1 LNEWTKTPYAEALS
15 EVLGKINRMIEKTE
29 YSNDIFTPKI
39 KAGINY
45 LGKM

>member
-1 LNEWTKTPYAEALS
+1 MGEKRHTLKLYQRYLE
-15 EVLGKINRMIEKTE
+15 KINRMIEKTE